1 MTNPTQIVAVV
12 NGKGGVGKST
22 VAVNLAVAMSLAGK
36 AVCIIDLDP
45 QVTASKWRDR
55 RKDENPAVVAPSS
68 ARLRQTLDAARA
80 AHVDFV
86 VIDTAGH
93 FDNRM
98 VDSAKLADLVLIP
111 TSTSIVDIEALQG
124 AREML
129 DMANSPPAF
138 VLLNKI
144 HPTATKQA
152 DEARE
157 TIRQL
162 FGLVCAPV
170 HLCQRAAYAE
180 ALTPGLTPQEIDTEG
195 KAADELA
202 RLYEFV
208 ADFLNAGARTHGEDA
223 GHSRTA

>member
-1 MTNPTQIVAVV
+1 
-12 NGKGGVGKST
+12 
-22 VAVNLAVAMSLAGK
+22 MSLAGK

-45 QVTASKWRDR
+45 QVTASKWKDR

-80 AHVDFV
+80 AFVDFV

-162 FGLVCAPV
+162 FGLLCAPV

-208 ADFLNAGARTHGEDA
+208 ADFLNAGAGTHGEDA
-223 GHSRTA
+223 GHSKTA

>member
-1 MTNPTQIVAVV
+1 MSGETQIVAVV

-22 VAVNLAVAMSLAGK
+22 LAVSLAVAMSLAGK

-45 QVTASKWRDR
+45 QVTASKWKDR
-55 RKDENPAVVAPSS
+55 REDTNPAVVAPSA

-80 AHVDFV
+80 ANLDFV

-98 VDSAKLADLVLIP
+98 VESARIADLVLIP
-111 TSTSIVDIEALQG
+111 TGTSIVEIEALEG
-124 AREML
+124 AKETL
-129 DMANSPPAF
+129 DMAGSPSAF
-138 VLLNKI
+138 VVLNRI

-152 DEARE
+152 DDARE

-162 FGLVCAPV
+162 YGLNCCPV

-195 KAADELA
+195 KAADELR

-208 ADFLNAGARTHGEDA
+208 AKFLNTGTQTYGEDA
-223 GHSRTA
+223 RHSKTA

>member
-1 MTNPTQIVAVV
+1 MTNPTRIVAVV

-45 QVTASKWRDR
+45 QVTASKWKDR
-55 RKDENPAVVAPSS
+55 RKDENPAVVAAPA

-80 AHVDFV
+80 AALDYV
-86 VIDTAGH
+86 VIDTAGR
-93 FDNRM
+93 FDSSGLDAAR
-98 VDSAKLADLVLIP
+98 LADLVLIP
-111 TSTSIVDIEALQG
+111 TTTSIVDIEALEG
-124 AREML
+124 ARQTLEM
-129 DMANSPPAF
+129 AGNRPAF
-138 VLLNKI
+138 VLLNGI
-144 HPTATKQA
+144 HPTATKKA

-162 FGLVCAPV
+162 YGLLCAPV
-170 HLCQRAAYAE
+170 HLCRRAAYEE

-208 ADFLNAGARTHGEDA
+208 ADFLNAGARKHGEDA
-223 GHSRTA
+223 GHSKTA

>member
-1 MTNPTQIVAVV
+1 MTHQTQIVAVV

-22 VAVNLAVAMSLAGK
+22 VAVSLAVAMSLAGK

-45 QVTASKWRDR
+45 QVTASKWKDR
-55 RKDENPAVVAPSS
+55 RKDENPAVVAPSP

-80 AHVDFV
+80 ANLDFV

-98 VDSAKLADLVLIP
+98 VESAKIADLVLIP

-129 DMANSPPAF
+129 DMANNPPAF
-138 VLLNKI
+138 VILNKI
-144 HPTATKQA
+144 HPTATRQA

-162 FGLVCAPV
+162 YGLLCAPV
-170 HLCQRAAYAE
+170 HLCQRAAYSE
-180 ALTPGLTPQEIDTEG
+180 ALTPGLTPQEVDTEG
-195 KAADELA
+195 KAADEL
-202 RLYEFV
+202 RRIYEFI
-208 ADFLNAGARTHGEDA
+208 AGFLNAGAQEHGENA
-223 GHSRTA
+223 GHSTTA